1 MNKII
6 DQATQLAFS
15 LSKKAEIMAAF
26 FVIAIVFMMIMP
38 LPVWLL
44 DILIAV
50 NISISCLMVVV
61 SLYLPGPL
69 AFSTFPAVLLL
80 TTLFRLG
87 LSVASTRLILLNA
100 DAGHIIEAFGN
111 FVVGGNLVVGL
122 VVFLILTVV
131 QFLVI
136 TKGSER
142 VAEVAARFTLD
153 AMPGK
158 QMSIDNDLRSNV
170 INGDEARRR
179 RNDLSRESQL
189 FGAMDGAMK
198 FVKGDA
204 IAGLVIVVINL
215 LGGMTIGIMQKG
227 MPAAEAGKLYSILT
241 IGDGLIAQIPA
252 LLISLTAGMII
263 TRVAGSNA
271 KEAGETNVGRE
282 MLEQIFSQPRS
293 ILIASGI
300 MVIFAL
306 IPGMPSTIFIILALI
321 TASGSFFRRQF
332 IQKPQGANGFTMTN
346 MDKEPETDETGQVVE
361 VIKDAKTFSPIREY
375 VISFSP
381 LWSQPDPAHPDIIN
395 LVNNIR
401 TAKNQLVQDFGFL
414 MPKLN
419 VDFNGEVDDDNY
431 VFQVYE
437 TPTISGTLRFGKH
450 LALIEREMLEE
461 LNIEFEEV
469 ENEPIGTTQ
478 FWISRFDVDKIYEV
492 GQRTKSFEEF
502 VTQRLVETFLR
513 TCKQF
518 FGIEEMQRVSVGMDE
533 LMPEL
538 SKEVQ
543 KNVPMNKL
551 TEVFQ
556 RLCAERIS
564 VRNVRQIYETMNEWG
579 SKERD
584 PAVLCE
590 YVRMS
595 LRRQIC
601 HQFSQAGILTS
612 FLVAP
617 ETEEV
622 IRGAIRQNAQ
632 GSFLSLEPDVSRSFL
647 DQVGAAYTN
656 YLYDIIPPVILVSQD
671 IRRYVRKLI
680 EDEFF
685 TIPVLSFSELSQ
697 DLQVQPLGKIELPE
711 EDE

>member
-1 MNKII
+1 MSKFIEK
-6 DQATQLAFS
+6 ATQLAFS
-15 LSKKAEIMAAF
+15 ASKKAEILAAF
-26 FVIAIVFMMIMP
+26 FVIAIIFMMIMP
-38 LPVWLL
+38 LPIWLV

-50 NISISCLMVVV
+50 NISLSCLMVVV

-87 LSVASTRLILLNA
+87 LEIATTRLILLEA
-100 DAGHIIEAFGN
+100 DAGHIVEAFGN

-170 INGDEARRR
+170 INGDEARKR

-215 LGGMTIGIMQKG
+215 IGGMAIGILQRNMQ
-227 MPAAEAGKLYSILT
+227 AADAMRTYSVLT

-263 TRVAGSNA
+263 TRVAASNA
-271 KEAGETNVGRE
+271 KDVADTNVGRE

-293 ILIASGI
+293 ILIAAAI
-300 MVIFAL
+300 MLIFAV
-306 IPGMPSTIFIILALI
+306 IPGMPWQVFLVLSMI
-321 TASGSFFRRQF
+321 TASGSFFRKQF
-332 IQKPQGANGFTMTN
+332 IQKPAGSSNFNLAPA
-346 MDKEPETDETGQVVE
+346 DKTQETDETGQVIE
-361 VIKDAKTFSPIREY
+361 VIKDAKTFAPIREY

-381 LWSQPDPAHPDIIN
+381 VWSKPEPAHPEIIN
-395 LVNNIR
+395 LVNHIR

-414 MPKLN
+414 MPKFN
-419 VDFNGEVDDDNY
+419 VDFNAEVGEDQY

-437 TPTISGTLRFGKH
+437 TPTISGTLRFGRY
-450 LALIEREMLEE
+450 LALVDKAMLEE

-469 ENEPIGTTQ
+469 DNEPMGATQ
-478 FWISRFDVDKIYEV
+478 YWISRLDIDKIYEV
-492 GQRTKSFEEF
+492 GQRTKSFEEV
-502 VTQRLVETFLR
+502 VTQRLVENFLR

-538 SKEVQ
+538 SKELQ
-543 KNVPMNKL
+543 KNIQMNKL

-564 VRNVRQIYETMNEWG
+564 VRNVRQIYETMNEWA

-590 YVRMS
+590 YARMA

-601 HQFSQAGILTS
+601 HQFSQSGVLTA

-617 ETEEV
+617 ETEEI
-622 IRGAIRQNAQ
+622 IRAAIRQNAQ
-632 GSFLSLEPDVSRSFL
+632 GSFIALEPDVARQFL
-647 DQVGAAYTN
+647 DKVGQAYAN

-671 IRRYVRKLI
+671 IRRYVRKVI
-680 EDEFF
+680 EDEYF

-697 DLQVQPLGKIELPE
+697 DLQVQPLGKIELELDE
-711 EDE
+711 E

>member
-1 MNKII
+1 MNKLIEK
-6 DQATQLAFS
+6 ATQLAFIA
-15 LSKKAEIMAAF
+15 SKKAEILAAF

-38 LPVWLL
+38 LPIWLV

-50 NISISCLMVVV
+50 NISLSCLMVVV

-87 LSVASTRLILLNA
+87 LGIATTRLILLDG

-122 VVFLILTVV
+122 VIFLILTVV

-179 RNDLSRESQL
+179 RNDLARESQL

-204 IAGLVIVVINL
+204 IAGLVIVVVNL
-215 LGGMTIGIMQKG
+215 LGGMTIGMLQRG
-227 MPAAEAGKLYSILT
+227 MTAEKAVKTYSILT

-263 TRVAGSNA
+263 TRVSNNSGKDA
-271 KEAGETNVGRE
+271 IETNVGRE

-293 ILIASGI
+293 LLIASGI

-306 IPGMPSTIFIILALI
+306 IPGMPWQVFLVLSVL
-321 TASGSFFRRQF
+321 TACGSFFRKQF
-332 IQKPQGANGFTMTN
+332 IQKPQGGNNFTVTQV
-346 MDKEPETDETGQVVE
+346 DKAPETDETGQVIE
-361 VIKDAKTFSPIREY
+361 VIKDAKTFAPIREY

-381 LWSQPDPAHPDIIN
+381 LWSQPQPAHPDIIQ
-395 LVNNIR
+395 LVNHIR

-414 MPKLN
+414 MPKFN
-419 VDFNGEVDDDNY
+419 VDFNGEVPDNQY

-437 TPTISGTLRFGKH
+437 TPTITGSLRFGQH
-450 LALIEREMLEE
+450 LALINKEMLEE

-478 FWISRFDVDKIYEV
+478 YWINRYHIDKIYEM

-502 VTQRLVETFLR
+502 VTQRLVEIFLR

-518 FGIEEMQRVSVGMDE
+518 FGIEEMQRVAVGMEE

-601 HQFSQAGILTS
+601 HQFSQNGILTA
-612 FLVAP
+612 FLVSP

-622 IRGAIRQNAQ
+622 VRAAIRQNAQ
-632 GSFLSLEPDVSRSFL
+632 GSFLSLEPDVARSFL
-647 DQVGAAYTN
+647 DQVSQAYTH

-711 EDE
+711 EE